1 MKTLIIKLKV
11 DDDIEAYKAV
21 NRLSFEFNILE
32 AEYNQKVYK
41 FNKTNKNKLPKHFL
55 RDDFDKKI

>member
-1 MKTLIIKLKV
+1 MKQLIIKLKV

-41 FNKTNKNKLPKHFL
+41 FNKTNKNKLPKRFL
-55 RDDFDKKI
+55 RDDFDSSK